1 MRQAAHR
8 EYSRLG
14 GNVGILAL
22 HGGGIEPGTE
32 QLARYLFEQT
42 GASLYIFSGRLAS
55 DNRTLHIPSHLT
67 GVSPRLRRFLEHVDT
82 AISLHG
88 HRRDEC
94 EVYVGGQN
102 RELARRI
109 SQGIGTALGSEY
121 RVLECGE
128 EMPEGLEGTSPDN
141 SVNSPRKKGV
151 QIELPS
157 RLRKARKSKGFR
169 RHEHSVLCGTTA
181 VLGSALAEIIREEM
195 NGPGGEKREQ
205 VSVLTLL
212 RRRIGL
218 LLALLTLLLL
228 FPSCQGRGPVTPGT
242 VLRVASVD
250 SLHLNLGIDEAVSG
264 ASTTDPSQYSLT
276 LGSDPTSVFGID
288 SAAVESLY
296 GQIIQLRLTGTV
308 PDSAVLRVSLERIS
322 YLNGISVSPGG
333 LHQEFVSGLSYRKD
347 IAPLF
352 AQKCDGCHSGP
363 NRSGNYSTVPY
374 DSLFGGGTTPAANLI
389 PGNPNCALVYKVQ
402 PRGASYPERDY
413 SVGGRCFSR
422 AGLSYFE
429 AQMTHNWVVHY
440 LARS

>member
-1 MRQAAHR
+1 M
-8 EYSRLG
+8 
-14 GNVGILAL
+14 
-22 HGGGIEPGTE
+22 
-32 QLARYLFEQT
+32 
-42 GASLYIFSGRLAS
+42 
-55 DNRTLHIPSHLT
+55 
-67 GVSPRLRRFLEHVDT
+67 DT

-109 SQGIGTALGSEY
+109 SEGIKTALGCEY
-121 RVLECGE
+121 RVIECGE

-157 RLRKARKSKGFR
+157 RLREARKSEGFR
-169 RHEHSVLCGTTA
+169 RHEHSELRGATA

-195 NGPGGEKREQ
+195 DCPQGETHEK
-205 VSVLTLL
+205 VSILRLL
-212 RRRIGL
+212 GRRIGL
-218 LLALLTLLLL
+218 LFALLAFLLLL
-228 FPSCQGRGPVTPGT
+228 PSCQGRGPVAPGT

-264 ASTTDPSQYSLT
+264 ASTTDPSHYSVA
-276 LGSDPTSVFGID
+276 LGSDPTSVVAID
-288 SAAVESLY
+288 SVGLDSLY
-296 GQIIQLRLTGTV
+296 GQIIQLRLAGAV
-308 PDSAVLRVSLERIS
+308 PDSAVLQVSIERIS
-322 YLNGISVSPGG
+322 YLNGISVFPGG
-333 LHQEFVSGLSYRKD
+333 LHEEFVSGLSYRKD

-374 DSLFGGGTTPAANLI
+374 DSLFGAGTTPAANLI

-402 PRGASYPERDY
+402 PRGASYPERSY
-413 SVGGRCFSR
+413 PAGGRCFSR

-429 AQMTHNWVVHY
+429 AQMIHNWVVHY
-440 LARS
+440 LARF